1 MENQRLRRLQNAQR
15 NVCKIEG
22 ATAKDF
28 DRLLKEEIKKLEK
41 IDQEKAHRLK
51 NTFIESSN
59 LTPRYDN
66 GYF

>member
-1 MENQRLRRLQNAQR
+1 MENPRLRRLQKAQR
-15 NVCKIEG
+15 NVCRIEG

-51 NTFIESSN
+51 NTFIEPSN
-59 LTPRYDN
+59 LTPRHHHE
-66 GYF
+66 YF